1 MMETLHA
8 SDAAVPPGRAGV
20 SQATLRDIAE
30 ATGLSIGTVSRALK
44 NQSGMTELTRSKVR
58 ETALRLGYDF
68 GQLKTGRI
76 RRIAFLLHSQ
86 HNTLASSPFFS
97 PVLHGAEEAC
107 RREGIVL
114 SFIAVAPAE
123 PVLPQI
129 RLHQPDAILCAGFFE
144 PEVLAALQQ
153 VGRPIVLVDMHRH
166 GFTSVNPDNL
176 RGGYLATRHLLNR
189 GRKRIAM
196 LSGSLAHYSIQQRN
210 RGFRQA
216 LFDAKVHADP
226 SLEVIVPALGE
237 GDEGVAAAMRSLLA
251 LPQPLDA
258 LFCYNDSTALAAMKF
273 CLNEGMKIPHDI
285 AIVGFDDIAAAA
297 AAIPP
302 LSTVRVDKE
311 ALGRAGVDLLINKPE
326 EHPSQITVPVEMIVR
341 ESST

>member
-1 MMETLHA
+1 M
-8 SDAAVPPGRAGV
+8 
-20 SQATLRDIAE
+20 SQATLRDIAQ

-44 NQSGMTELTRSKVR
+44 NQAGMTELTRNKVR
-58 ETALRLGYDF
+58 EASIRLGYDF
-68 GQLKTGRI
+68 GNLKKGRI

-107 RREGIVL
+107 RGRGVAL
-114 SFIAVAPAE
+114 SFIAVGPAE
-123 PVLPQI
+123 PVLDQI

-153 VGRPIVLVDMHRH
+153 VGKPMVLVDMHRR

-176 RGGYLATRHLLNR
+176 RGGYLATQHLLR
-189 GRKRIAM
+189 CGRKRIAM

-226 SLEVIVPALGE
+226 ALEVIVPPGE
-237 GDEGVAAAMRSLLA
+237 DDEGVAEAMRSLLS
-251 LPQPLDA
+251 LPKRADA
-258 LFCYNDSTALAAMKF
+258 VFCYNDSTALAAMKF
-273 CLNEGMKIPHDI
+273 CLNEGLKVPYDI
-285 AIVGFDDIAAAA
+285 AIVGFDDIAAAS

-302 LSTVRVDKE
+302 LSTVHVDKE
-311 ALGRAGVDLLINKPE
+311 ALGRAGVDLLLRTPE
-326 EHPSQITVPVEMIVR
+326 ENAAQITLPVQMIVR
-341 ESST
+341 ESSYDD